1 MWNEGFSSEAMF
13 GVVACNRVCRPASG
27 PDAVDESKRRSLGRV
42 EVEVKCEPGRACETG
57 QTRRF
62 SRKSDADARRRNADV
77 AAKEAW
83 PREDK
88 ERFADAPAPAPD
100 VPLEEIDSQH
110 GFGK

>member
-1 MWNEGFSSEAMF
+1 MQ
-13 GVVACNRVCRPASG
+13 
-27 PDAVDESKRRSLGRV
+27 
-42 EVEVKCEPGRACETG
+42 TG